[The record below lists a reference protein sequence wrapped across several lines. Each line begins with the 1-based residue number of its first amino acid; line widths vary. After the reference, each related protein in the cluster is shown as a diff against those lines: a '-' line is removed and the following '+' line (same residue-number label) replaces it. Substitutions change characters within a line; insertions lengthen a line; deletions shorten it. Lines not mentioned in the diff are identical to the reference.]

1 MALGRVVVVSVVFQP
16 PRYLPITVSLP
27 HTGYMIERIQRA
39 PNRLARTASSYPCRQ
54 KAEYE
59 GAVAGEL
66 FERSRASDTR

>member
-1 MALGRVVVVSVVFQP
+1 
-16 PRYLPITVSLP
+16 
-27 HTGYMIERIQRA
+27 MIERIQRA